1 MTMKTYQI
9 AIDGPAGV
17 GKSTVAKRLAADLQ
31 FTYVDTGAMY
41 RTIALYYIEK
51 GLSPADEETVL
62 KHLDDISVS
71 LHYIDGTQNIF
82 LNNRNVTDLIR
93 TPEVSIGSS
102 QVAVIGKVREKL
114 VHLQREI
121 GNSQNV
127 IMDGRDIG
135 TKVFP
140 HADVK
145 IFLTASCEERARR
158 RVAEM
163 QEKGLQVSYEETLA
177 DIRFRDE
184 NDSTRKIDPLR
195 PAEDAVV
202 VDNTNDTL
210 EQTVQKIKTLIKE
223 RIQ

>member
-1 MTMKTYQI
+1 MKTYQI

-17 GKSTVAKRLAADLQ
+17 GKSTIAKRLAADLQ

-51 GLSPADEETVL
+51 GLSPDDEDTVV
-62 KHLDDISVS
+62 KYLDDISVS
-71 LHYIDGTQNIF
+71 LQYIDGTQNIF
-82 LNNRNVTDLIR
+82 LNGRNVTGLIR

-114 VHLQREI
+114 VRLQREI
-121 GNSQNV
+121 GSKQNV

-140 HADVK
+140 QADVK
-145 IFLTASCEERARR
+145 IFLTASCEERAKR

-163 QEKGLQVSYEETLA
+163 QEKGLQVSYEDTLE
-177 DIRFRDE
+177 DIQFRDQ

-195 PAEDAVV
+195 PAQDAIV
-202 VDNTNDTL
+202 VDNTHDTL
-210 EQTVQKIKTLIKE
+210 EQTVQRIKIIIKE

>member
-1 MTMKTYQI
+1 MKTFQI

-17 GKSTVAKRLAADLQ
+17 GKSTIAKRLATDLQ

-51 GLSPADEETVL
+51 GISPVDEAVVL

-71 LHYIDGTQNIF
+71 LEYIDGAQNIF
-82 LNNRNVTDLIR
+82 LNNRNVTEQIR
-93 TPEVSIGSS
+93 TPEVSIGAS

-114 VHLQREI
+114 VRLQREI
-121 GNSQNV
+121 GNRQNV

-140 HADVK
+140 EADVK

-158 RVAEM
+158 RVSEM
-163 QEKGLQVSYEETLA
+163 QEKGMAVSYEETLA
-177 DIRFRDE
+177 DIRFRDH
-184 NDSTRKIDPLR
+184 NDSTREIDPLR
-195 PAEDAVV
+195 PAEDAVI
-202 VDNTNDTL
+202 VDNTDDTL
-210 EQTVQKIKTLIKE
+210 EQTVEKIKVIIKE